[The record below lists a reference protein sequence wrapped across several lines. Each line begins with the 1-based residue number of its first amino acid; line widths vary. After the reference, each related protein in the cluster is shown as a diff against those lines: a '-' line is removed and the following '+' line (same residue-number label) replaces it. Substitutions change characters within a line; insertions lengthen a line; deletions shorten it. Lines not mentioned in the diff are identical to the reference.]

1 MKDAIR
7 EYLKNKG
14 CAEHIVK
21 GGLQGLVEMWETI
34 VTEISHGYD
43 LTFDDYLGDMDTRQ
57 LLEEVKPLAT
67 TAAHKSLIRKLGR
80 IDAIMRTLVESTQ
93 QALPGEHIAQE
104 RNWIPARHWWYFSKP
119 KYLGP
124 DLREEM
130 ENL

>member
-1 MKDAIR
+1 MKDPIR
-7 EYLKNKG
+7 NYLKNRG
-14 CAEHIVK
+14 CAEHIIR

-34 VTEISHGYD
+34 VSEVSHGYD
-43 LTFDDYLGDMDTRQ
+43 LTFDDYLNDMDTRQ

-67 TAAHKSLIRKLGR
+67 TAADKSLIRKLGR
-80 IDAIMRTLVESTQ
+80 IDAMMRTLIEPTK
-93 QALPGEHIAQE
+93 QALWGEQTAQE
-104 RNWIPARHWWYFSKP
+104 HNWSRATHWWYFAKP